1 MITEADSPV
10 VLLSSLSDKLSP
22 LPISDIVA
30 KKDNVDSIEDGVYQ
44 NYLHYF
50 RVNKFIEE

>member
-10 VLLSSLSDKLSP
+10 SLLSSLSDKLSP
-22 LPISDIVA
+22 LPIHLIVA
-30 KKDNVDSIEDGVYQ
+30 NKDNLDNEIDGIYQ

-50 RVNKFIEE
+50 KKHNFIQE